1 MKISKKDMLLYV
13 VTDRSWLG
21 NKSLTE
27 QVENALEGG
36 ATLIQLREKEITFEE
51 FVSIAKEIK
60 AITDRYQVP
69 FIINDNLEVA
79 LAVNADGVHI
89 GQGDEDIKIAREKLG
104 QSKIIGLSA
113 HNVEEALKAVK
124 QGADYIG
131 VGAVFGSSTKL
142 DANTITYETVQN
154 ICKAVE
160 IPVVAIGGITKDNI
174 HKLTGTGV
182 DGVAVISAV
191 FAQPD
196 IKRATMELLTL
207 SKQMVGK

>member
-1 MKISKKDMLLYV
+1 MLLYV